1 MLGSMF
7 MSMFGSMKLKTS
19 ITISDD
25 LLAAVDR
32 LAGSS
37 GSRSALIERVLR
49 RYIEQHTLMLEN
61 RQELEKINR
70 GAERLNAEAAD
81 VLEYQAMCIDE

>member
-1 MLGSMF
+1 
-7 MSMFGSMKLKTS
+7 MKLKTS

-25 LLAAVDR
+25 LLAAVDK

-37 GSRSALIERVLR
+37 VSRSALIERVLR
-49 RYIEQHTLMLEN
+49 SYVEQRALVLEN
-61 RQELEKINR
+61 RRELDKINR

-81 VLEYQAMCIDE
+81 VLEYQALHIDE

>member
-7 MSMFGSMKLKTS
+7 VSMFGSMKLKTS

>member
-1 MLGSMF
+1 MLG
-7 MSMFGSMKLKTS
+7 SMFGSMKLKTS